1 MTSGKKTKGY
11 LLAALAGGIA
21 GAVGALLFA
30 PKSGKELRRDIA
42 DGASQVGEKTVQL
55 AGQAKDG
62 TVRLAH
68 QIGHQ
73 TSHLA
78 GKAKDSASQ
87 AIHNLRSW
95 KEHRGTE
102 EAEVA
107 EVSATQ
113 ALESDLEETVLED
126 EARS

>member
-95 KEHRGTE
+95 KEHR
-102 EAEVA
+102 V
-107 EVSATQ
+107 Q
-113 ALESDLEETVLED
+113 KKPK
-126 EARS
+126 